1 MVEPYKLIHPVTVD
15 DRQVTEIPL
24 RRGTLGDLIALEKGP
39 KGESEQ
45 LLLLLS
51 RLSGFEKQTLVAI
64 TAEDI
69 IGFTPVLGDL
79 L

>member
-51 RLSGFEKQTLVAI
+51 RLSGFEKQSLVAI
-64 TAEDI
+64 TADDI
-69 IGFTPVLGDL
+69 FGLTPVLGDL